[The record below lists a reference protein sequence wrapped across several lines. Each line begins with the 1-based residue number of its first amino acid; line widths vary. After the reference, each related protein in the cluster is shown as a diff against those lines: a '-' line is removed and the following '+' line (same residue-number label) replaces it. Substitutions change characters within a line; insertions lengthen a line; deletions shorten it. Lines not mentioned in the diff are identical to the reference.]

1 MVNSKYLLRKRII
14 NDLHVKGERTIHM
27 DIKVISDRSQQLN
40 SNSLILEHDNWNDY
54 GYYDLYNV
62 SYVPV
67 NQEEKPIYIGDY
79 RIRSRMENGELDL
92 EKGQFISLGCSI
104 KFYDNLY
111 KTLKQNEYDL
121 EDMEQILLNLNDLL
135 VVDSDII
142 SIDSVITL
150 DETTLKIT
158 KKDSKIEFPEI
169 DKTLF
174 RDKQDDIYYLNVL
187 LKKYQHNLFDFFDLN
202 SFKEILNSLHQDETF
217 LNNFV
222 KYIINADTDIIKP
235 LVELIVS
242 FNESNRDSEEV
253 SKIILKRIRSRFQLD
268 QELNERIN
276 KILNSHT
283 RIMELVK
290 DIRGLLKVKEEEI
303 EQVIIGHYTSL
314 NTIHYLIKNK
324 KEDPKIPYMRLTN
337 INQMNDPLEG
347 KVVFNFLNQESTHNT
362 QNYVSCATI
371 AKDSLPMWNLY
382 AENATGVFLVYNK
395 EYLKNIINNQS
406 INLFHVCYFNYENID
421 NTICVPSSK
430 DSEALAK
437 KVNKKLKKLQEE
449 IDSSSSSDN
458 NLFQTIEDMSFL
470 FKNIEYSYEKELR
483 FHINSPKEIELETN
497 GSFPFPFLYTYFK
510 EELKYDKIILG
521 PKSTIARDFIS
532 PYIGYI
538 SDNKVEVE
546 ESQTHIR

>member
-1 MVNSKYLLRKRII
+1 
-14 NDLHVKGERTIHM
+14 M

-187 LKKYQHNLFDFFDLN
+187 LKKYQHNLFG
-202 SFKEILNSLHQDETF
+202 
-217 LNNFV
+217 
-222 KYIINADTDIIKP
+222 
-235 LVELIVS
+235 
-242 FNESNRDSEEV
+242 
-253 SKIILKRIRSRFQLD
+253 
-268 QELNERIN
+268 
-276 KILNSHT
+276 
-283 RIMELVK
+283 
-290 DIRGLLKVKEEEI
+290 GL
-303 EQVIIGHYTSL
+303 
-314 NTIHYLIKNK
+314 
-324 KEDPKIPYMRLTN
+324 
-337 INQMNDPLEG
+337 
-347 KVVFNFLNQESTHNT
+347 
-362 QNYVSCATI
+362 
-371 AKDSLPMWNLY
+371 
-382 AENATGVFLVYNK
+382 
-395 EYLKNIINNQS
+395 
-406 INLFHVCYFNYENID
+406 
-421 NTICVPSSK
+421 
-430 DSEALAK
+430 
-437 KVNKKLKKLQEE
+437 
-449 IDSSSSSDN
+449 
-458 NLFQTIEDMSFL
+458 
-470 FKNIEYSYEKELR
+470 
-483 FHINSPKEIELETN
+483 
-497 GSFPFPFLYTYFK
+497 
-510 EELKYDKIILG
+510 
-521 PKSTIARDFIS
+521 
-532 PYIGYI
+532 
-538 SDNKVEVE
+538 
-546 ESQTHIR
+546 